1 MSRKIRSGLVLLWG
15 VVVATIRDV
24 AREAGVSVTTVSH
37 VVNATRRVAPD
48 TMSRVR
54 AAIERLGFHPSG
66 VARALQA
73 SRTFTI
79 GMIVTSST
87 NPFFAEIIRGVETR
101 CFEGGYSLILCN
113 TGDVFERLD
122 AYLSTL
128 MSKRIDGLVVM
139 TTNISREFF
148 ARLEEMGDLP
158 SVALDT
164 DAKLAK
170 CVVNDD
176 SLAGGKIAGR
186 YLGTCGFRR
195 IGCITGHAGH
205 PRSAARIA
213 GVRAGL
219 AELGGHIDP
228 DFEIASDL
236 TVGGGYR
243 ATKTLLG
250 SAQTLPQAI
259 FACNDLV
266 AMGAL
271 CAIHEHGLSV
281 PGEISVMGYD
291 DIELAAYTSPPLTT
305 IRQPAFDLGVKAA
318 ELLIAGIE
326 AGEMPASSVELMPEL
341 AERASVASLSLAPRE
356 VRANG

>member
-1 MSRKIRSGLVLLWG
+1 M
-15 VVVATIRDV
+15 ATIRDV
-24 AREAGVSVTTVSH
+24 ARESGVSVTTVSH

-48 TMSRVR
+48 TMARVR
-54 AAIERLGFHPSG
+54 AAIENLGYHPSG

-73 SRTFTI
+73 SRTYTV

-87 NPFFAEIIRGVETR
+87 NPFFAEVIRGVETR
-101 CFEGGYSLILCN
+101 CFEAGYSLILCN
-113 TGDVFERLD
+113 TGDVYERLN
-122 AYLSTL
+122 AYLRTL
-128 MSKRIDGLVVM
+128 MTKRIDGLVVM

-148 ARLEEMGDLP
+148 ARLDEMGTVP

-164 DAKLAK
+164 DAQLAK

-176 SLAGGKIAGR
+176 SLAGGKLAGR
-186 YLGTCGFRR
+186 YLGARGFRR

-219 AELGGHIDP
+219 AEHAGHIDP
-228 DFEIASDL
+228 DYEVASDL
-236 TVGGGYR
+236 TVGGGYQ
-243 ATKTLLG
+243 ATKTMLG
-250 SAQTLPQAI
+250 NAQNLPQAI

-271 CAIHEHGLSV
+271 CAIHEHRLNV
-281 PGEISVMGYD
+281 PDDISVMGYD

-305 IRQPAFDLGVKAA
+305 IRQPAFELGVKAA
-318 ELLIAGIE
+318 ELLIEGIE
-326 AGEMPASSVELMPEL
+326 AGEMPASSVELMPQL
-341 AERASVASLSLAPRE
+341 AERASVGHMGAGGSGQGA
-356 VRANG
+356 VANG